1 MMVCAPVNGRTP
13 AETNPTL
20 DATNLLPR
28 GQAIESELMDL
39 VWKTGDP
46 MQEEEEA
53 VDDENEKKPPRVT
66 AAEVDEESGE
76 YVPEKRDTNLMN
88 TILVAFTLCLII
100 IMLGA
105 GFRQIAIEVSVD
117 SNYIRLAF
125 LALTPIQVF
134 FTLVSSP
141 LSWFADCR

>member
-1 MMVCAPVNGRTP
+1 
-13 AETNPTL
+13 
-20 DATNLLPR
+20 
-28 GQAIESELMDL
+28 MDL

-66 AAEVDEESGE
+66 ALEIDEESGE
-76 YVPEKRDTNLMN
+76 YVPEKRSTNLMN
-88 TILVAFTLCLII
+88 TILVSFTLCLIA

-117 SNYIRLAF
+117 RNFLRLAF
-125 LALTPIQVF
+125 LALTPIQIF
-134 FTLVSSP
+134 FTLVSRHRLAISD
-141 LSWFADCR
+141 FG